1 MTCHVEF
8 FHVHCERT
16 TNLFSGAYVRR
27 YTNQGCNVLRC
38 FPHCCPHTEH
48 RGCGSSISL
57 RILTCSMAPSKLQA
71 FATFQPCAMRQFDP
85 GYFVPFAVFA
95 DRRSASNHKGKW
107 LQGRLDYSLTP
118 LCFHFNERR
127 LEGWHYDWKSGATA
141 IQRLEM
147 HQLCVYVVS
156 PNVYDPSTCTVV
168 ASAFST
174 PFQLGSYRRALFPP
188 GKSLVVSSPAIL
200 PMDATSHPSS
210 PAILYDL
217 HHSCRSLNICDY
229 PNEWRLFEQSLIREF
244 QEWFKIDLSHTALV
258 AFDGREQTIL
268 RDFQG
273 SRKAT
278 LKLLRWW
285 ISPSNQH
292 AMSNFLHGLMADA
305 STPSID
311 GAFEKWSHFLKAR
324 LDRVEPKVIKLF
336 LRSRSRQFGNQT
348 SSSQENNLQLFTKLW
363 RTAIEKSSIDRPLST
378 EQNGLNGEW
387 MAGLNHSEIR
397 LHSAGISFLG
407 MSQALTMMF
416 GLRIN
421 LVKDILQLFDP
432 SLLLGD
438 YIGWIEGDTL
448 QLWLYGWPKQSGEI
462 RYVLHIRVNLLP
474 DDHLVVESTLETCT
488 YETPVDF
495 DAQSPDERIFRSD
508 SMALEKFMEA
518 TICYHR
524 HAIVENNQLTS
535 CIEPCKISKD
545 VQSILVL

>member
-1 MTCHVEF
+1 
-8 FHVHCERT
+8 
-16 TNLFSGAYVRR
+16 
-27 YTNQGCNVLRC
+27 
-38 FPHCCPHTEH
+38 
-48 RGCGSSISL
+48 
-57 RILTCSMAPSKLQA
+57 MAPSKLQA
-71 FATFQPCAMRQFDP
+71 FATVQPCAMRQFDL
-85 GYFVPFAVFA
+85 GYSVPFAVFA

-147 HQLCVYVVS
+147 HQLCVVS

-188 GKSLVVSSPAIL
+188 GKSLVVSSPAIP

-268 RDFQG
+268 GDFQG

-292 AMSNFLHGLMADA
+292 AMSIFLHGLMADE

-324 LDRVEPKVIKLF
+324 LDRVEPK
-336 LRSRSRQFGNQT
+336 FGNQT
-348 SSSQENNLQLFTKLW
+348 SSSQENDLQLFTKLW

-421 LVKDILQLFDP
+421 LVKDILQMQSIIQRIPANPTTFILDSVPRQFETLPNGESLQSFDP